1 MTSRLS
7 INGAGL
13 RAPQTRGFSSQ
24 GSPLLLHASPRL
36 AWCLALGSPGSN
48 AEMSVQE
55 AHWEVPSGRI
65 PVGSE
70 GSRTGQTEMVNC
82 SEVTRKA
89 SADATGSSGAGTVLE
104 LFHIEARSL
113 GPLSP
118 VIKLSLD
125 MGCLQEGCDL
135 EQRGSLQGS
144 DIEGFRERNSAKSHL
159 LPTPRPWGT
168 E

>member
-1 MTSRLS
+1 M
-7 INGAGL
+7 
-13 RAPQTRGFSSQ
+13 
-24 GSPLLLHASPRL
+24 
-36 AWCLALGSPGSN
+36 
-48 AEMSVQE
+48 
-55 AHWEVPSGRI
+55 
-65 PVGSE
+65 GSE

-89 SADATGSSGAGTVLE
+89 AADATGSSGAGTVLE
-104 LFHIEARSL
+104 LFHTEARRL

-144 DIEGFRERNSAKSHL
+144 AVEGFGERSSAKSHL
-159 LPTPRPWGT
+159 LPTPPDLG